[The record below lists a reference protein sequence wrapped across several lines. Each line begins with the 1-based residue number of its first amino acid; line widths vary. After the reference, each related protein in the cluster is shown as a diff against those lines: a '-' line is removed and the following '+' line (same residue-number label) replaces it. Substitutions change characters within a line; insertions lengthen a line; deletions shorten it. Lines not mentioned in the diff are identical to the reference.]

1 LINISK
7 QREPDVENADQQQ
20 KMSISDVITPVIPL
34 ICESVMLYSTPTLL
48 YDKLILCYRD
58 TIEDEDYTQN
68 YREFSKLCAQFMGIF
83 MFVNNKLNNNKE
95 DEKADVDVDEDE
107 DVDENVIKHAISCKN
122 ELLLQLN
129 DKMQHYKLIQ
139 YNNFCLVKYLCGIVE
154 WINKQINAQDDP
166 KQ

>member
-1 LINISK
+1 MQYFHLKDTNIVDCMLSKIYRSLPSNVWFNPPREIICCAISDALINISK

-122 ELLLQLN
+122 RN
-129 DKMQHYKLIQ
+129 
-139 YNNFCLVKYLCGIVE
+139 
-154 WINKQINAQDDP
+154 
-166 KQ
+166 